1 MFCFKVKFVKPI
13 WNFHWSKILLQL
25 HRFSTIFHFDLTFTT
40 STGWKVLNCTV
51 QFFRYVEILFASGQ
65 PTGGQI
71 SNFLLEKSRVV
82 TQNPLERNF
91 HIFYQLISG
100 LKDSLKDDLGVT
112 GPDYYN
118 YLNEHNCYK
127 VTQIRITTFW
137 KKPLHFV
144 FLQNWY

>member
-1 MFCFKVKFVKPI
+1 M
-13 WNFHWSKILLQL
+13 Q
-25 HRFSTIFHFDLTFTT
+25 FS
-40 STGWKVLNCTV
+40 
-51 QFFRYVEILFASGQ
+51 RYVEIMFASGQ

-127 VTQIRITTFW
+127 VTQIRITG
-137 KKPLHFV
+137 
-144 FLQNWY
+144 